1 MSDDSQTVETFSVL
15 WNELTPL
22 QRRFVVS
29 MQEYPT
35 KKEAAE
41 ALGISPSTVYNWGQN
56 SGVDDAVDFMSNN
69 IALATLGILQANAT
83 KAAMVKAHGLDSDNE
98 KIRQDVASE
107 ILDRQLGKATQ
118 RQEIDHSGAITYT
131 LDWGDNNADSDD

>member
-1 MSDDSQTVETFSVL
+1 MENGQESIDTFSEL
-15 WNELTPL
+15 WNQLTPL

-35 KKEAAE
+35 KKEAAVAIE
-41 ALGISPSTVYNWGQN
+41 ISPNTVYNWPAI
-56 SGVDDAVDFMSNN
+56 VDTVCDFMSNN

-83 KAAMVKAHGLDSDNE
+83 KAAMVKAAGLDSDNE

-107 ILDRQLGKATQ
+107 VLDRNLGKPTQ
-118 RQEIDHSGAITYT
+118 RQEVTGADGENLTIKITY
-131 LDWGDNNADSDD
+131 ADD

>member
-1 MSDDSQTVETFSVL
+1 MSDNSQTVDTFSVL

-35 KKEAAE
+35 KKEAA
-41 ALGISPSTVYNWGQN
+41 ASLGISPSTVYNWGQN
-56 SGVDDAVDFMSNN
+56 SGVDEACDFMSNN

-83 KAAMVKAHGLDSDNE
+83 KAAMVKAAGLDSDNE

-107 ILDRQLGKATQ
+107 VLDRNLGKPTQ
-118 RQEIDHSGAITYT
+118 RQELTGKDGEQIGVMVYVP
-131 LDWGDNNADSDD
+131 DNNRD

>member
-1 MSDDSQTVETFSVL
+1 
-15 WNELTPL
+15 
-22 QRRFVVS
+22 VS
-29 MQEYPT
+29 MQEHPT

-41 ALGISPSTVYNWGQN
+41 AIDISPNTAYNWPSVVGD
-56 SGVDDAVDFMSNN
+56 VVDFMSNN

-107 ILDRQLGKATQ
+107 ILDRNLGKATQ
-118 RQEIDHSGAITYT
+118 RQEVTGADGSPLRITVIDYG
-131 LDWGDNNADSDD
+131 LDMEEDADIDAD